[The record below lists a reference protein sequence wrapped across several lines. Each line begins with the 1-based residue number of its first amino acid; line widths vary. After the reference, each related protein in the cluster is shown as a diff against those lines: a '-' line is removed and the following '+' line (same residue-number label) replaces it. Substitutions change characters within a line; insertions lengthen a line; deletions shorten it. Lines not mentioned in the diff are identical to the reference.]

1 MEKLGKDE
9 LVKGSI
15 ILFIM
20 MIMYSLFN
28 YAFQISMARILGP
41 ADYGVLAV
49 LMSLIYIFGIP
60 SEAIQT
66 IVSKYTSKFNVRG
79 EFGKMKDFML
89 RAMKKGALFAIVI
102 FIIFLLIAFFLS
114 NFLKIEFWLFGITGL
129 YIFYVFT
136 VSITRGIIQG
146 RKKFLGLGINLVVES
161 SIKFLAAVLLVTISW
176 RVYGAITGV
185 LMGCLIAFTA
195 SFLTIKEVLASKRKK
210 EKFKGIYLSSL
221 PILISVVVVVLMYS
235 LDILIARRVFPPE
248 LAGQYAFVSMIG
260 KVILFLSMSIGKA
273 MFPISSEKFESG
285 KKTSYLF
292 KKSMVFVAIIAG
304 LLLFFYLLFPQ
315 QVVRLISLG
324 SSEYLSASNI
334 LFIVGLAY
342 SFVAFA
348 NVIIMYGLSINKIKR
363 LSFSLL
369 FFVLLQVILLSIF
382 NSSLFEFSIALLSVA
397 IIMFLYSLWLVK
409 K

>member
-9 LVKGSI
+9 LVKGGI

-146 RKKFLGLGINLVVES
+146 RKKFFGLGVNLVVES

-185 LMGCLIAFTA
+185 LIGCLIAFTA
-195 SFLTIKEVLASKRKK
+195 SFLTIKEVLASGRKK
-210 EKFKGIYLSSL
+210 EKFKGIYSSSL
-221 PILISVVVVVLMYS
+221 PILISVVVIVLMYS

-260 KVILFLSMSIGKA
+260 KVILFLSLSIGKA

-285 KKTSYLF
+285 EKTSYLF
-292 KKSMVFVAIIAG
+292 KKSIVFVAIIAG

-363 LSFSLL
+363 GSFSLL
-369 FFVLLQVILLSIF
+369 FFVLMQVILLSIF
-382 NSSLFEFSIALLSVA
+382 NSSLFEFSVALLSVA